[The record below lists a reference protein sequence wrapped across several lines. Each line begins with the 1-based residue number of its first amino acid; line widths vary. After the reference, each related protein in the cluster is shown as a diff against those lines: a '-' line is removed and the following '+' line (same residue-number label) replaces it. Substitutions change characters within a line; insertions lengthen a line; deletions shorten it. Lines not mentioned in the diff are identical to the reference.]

1 MKKLF
6 ALLLAAMMLLSAG
19 ALAEQVTVN
28 NATAVFDVSMK
39 LMDGYTMTE
48 NRVNGNLYINI
59 TPENGTDAHYY
70 LSIGFS
76 EEFDGRTMSD
86 LTDEEIAVIRSGV
99 AEAFAAPE
107 MKEYDTTGG
116 THVLLFDETQGESDF
131 GIAVTVYKGYFITV
145 QAERPEY
152 AQLTEEDL
160 QRAVDL
166 LSGMEFI
173 EE

>member
-1 MKKLF
+1 MKKVL
-6 ALLLAAMMLLSAG
+6 ALLLAAMMLVGAG
-19 ALAEQVTVN
+19 ALAEQVTVKD
-28 NATAVFDVSMK
+28 ATAAFDVSMK
-39 LMDGYTMTE
+39 LPDGYTMME
-48 NRVNGNLYINI
+48 NRVNGNLYI
-59 TPENGTDAHYY
+59 TVRPEEKTEAHYY

-76 EEFDGRTMSD
+76 EEFDGRTLGD
-86 LTDEEIAVIRSGV
+86 LADDEIALIRDGV

-116 THVLLFDETQGESDF
+116 THVLLFDETAGESDF

-152 AQLTEEDL
+152 AELTEEDL

-166 LSGMEFI
+166 LSGMTFI